1 MGPATGTG
9 EMSDRAL
16 TNRDGFTLIEIII
29 VLSIIGLLLGLA
41 VPQYKNSVL
50 KARETVLKENLF
62 VLRKTIDQ
70 YRLDKGKYPPS
81 LQTLVQDGY
90 LRAIPVD
97 PVTRSSET
105 WVELPDAISPNED
118 ISVEPPGIVDVK
130 SGSPDKSPADGSLY
144 NTW

>member
-1 MGPATGTG
+1 MPGRPRPAA
-9 EMSDRAL
+9 S
-16 TNRDGFTLIEIII
+16 GFTLIEIII

-50 KARETVLKENLF
+50 KAKETVLKENLF

-70 YRLDKGKYPPS
+70 YRLDKGKYPAS
-81 LQTLVQDGY
+81 LQVLVQDGY
-90 LRAIPVD
+90 LRAIPAD
-97 PVTRSSET
+97 PVTRSNET
-105 WVELPDAISPNED
+105 WFEVPDTVSPDED

-130 SGSPDKSPADGSLY
+130 SGSPDKSPIDGTAY